1 MQMVSAKS
9 IQIVKDTWADL
20 IGHGPEIGQR
30 FYERLFQLHP
40 EYKKLFK
47 ENNKDQHK
55 KLAFAIT
62 LVVTKLNKLDQIGEE
77 VRSLAARHVKYG
89 VKPEYFAPF
98 IKLFVETI
106 ASVRSERW
114 KPEYSAAWYEVMKA
128 VGDAIAENISA
139 QKKITPQSVVS

>member
-1 MQMVSAKS
+1 MEMIHPES

-20 IGHGPEIGQR
+20 IGHGPEIGEQ
-30 FYERLFQLHP
+30 FYTRLFQKYP

-47 ENNKDQHK
+47 GDIKEQHR

-62 LVVTKLNKLDQIGEE
+62 LVVTKLNKLDQITEE

-89 VKPEYFAPF
+89 VKPEYFEPF
-98 IKLFVETI
+98 IKLLVETI
-106 ASVRSERW
+106 ANVRAERW

-128 VGDAIAENISA
+128 VGDAIAKNIAQFNA
-139 QKKITPQSVVS
+139 QKY

>member
-1 MQMVSAKS
+1 MIDLQMLNTKS

-20 IGHGPEIGQR
+20 IAHGPEIGQR

-47 ENNKDQHK
+47 GNDKDQHK

-62 LVVTKLNKLDQIGEE
+62 LIITKLNKLDQISEE

-114 KPEYSAAWYEVMKA
+114 KPEYSVAWYEVMKV
-128 VGDAIAENISA
+128 VGDAIADNIST
-139 QKKITPQSVVS
+139 QKK